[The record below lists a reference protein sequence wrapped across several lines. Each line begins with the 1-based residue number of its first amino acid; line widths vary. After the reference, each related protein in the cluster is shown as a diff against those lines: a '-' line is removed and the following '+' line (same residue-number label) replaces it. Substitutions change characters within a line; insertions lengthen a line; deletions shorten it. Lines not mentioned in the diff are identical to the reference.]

1 MSMTCLPPSSFHSAA
16 EEGEAKTGGSEGQE
30 AVFQRAADDA
40 AVQRQQRSGDF
51 DGHVGCGGSG
61 DGSDR
66 GGYALNLTLF

>member
-1 MSMTCLPPSSFHSAA
+1 MYEYDNMPPSSFHSAA

-51 DGHVGCGGSG
+51 DGGDVGCGCGG

-66 GGYALNLTLF
+66 GGYVRS

>member
-1 MSMTCLPPSSFHSAA
+1 MYDMPPFSFHSAA

-40 AVQRQQRSGDF
+40 AVQRQQRSGVF
-51 DGHVGCGGSG
+51 DCDVGCGGCGG

-66 GGYALNLTLF
+66 GGYVRS